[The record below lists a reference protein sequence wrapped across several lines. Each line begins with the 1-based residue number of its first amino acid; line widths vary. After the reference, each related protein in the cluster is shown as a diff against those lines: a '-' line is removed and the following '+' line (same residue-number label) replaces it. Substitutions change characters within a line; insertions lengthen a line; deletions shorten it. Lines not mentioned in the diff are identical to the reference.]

1 MNSTSSETGMQQQSQ
16 RSPQVVQ
23 IELLGASF
31 SIRTDESP
39 DYIRSLVAELKERYA
54 RLTAGGKVVDPLKL
68 AILTNI
74 LTLDEMRRGAEPGGV
89 VARDYEASTALASM
103 DRRLGE
109 LGL

>member
-1 MNSTSSETGMQQQSQ
+1 MSSTYSEHGSAGPSQ
-16 RSPQVVQ
+16 LVQ
-23 IELLGASF
+23 IDLLGVNF

-39 DYIRSLVAELKERYA
+39 DYIRSLVMELKERYA

-74 LTLDEMRRGAEPGGV
+74 LTLDEMRRGGSPKGEPS
-89 VARDYEASTALASM
+89 RDYEATSLLASL
-103 DRRLGE
+103 DKRLGE

>member
-1 MNSTSSETGMQQQSQ
+1 MQESA
-16 RSPQVVQ
+16 RAPQVVQ
-23 IELLGASF
+23 IELLGVSF

-74 LTLDEMRRGAEPGGV
+74 LTLDEMRRGADPKGA
-89 VARDYEASTALASM
+89 VAREYEASTALASM